1 MCGLCGDGPIQNPR
15 RKAAAA
21 MHEEQIGKIMNDVFM
36 LATKDGLIEY
46 EVQRTMKSIRSA
58 IEELVAHP
66 SVTPMWHMIE
76 DKDATYMIA
85 NTVAGIAYCKGMD
98 EDEAWKLVRRL
109 NGIEE

>member
-1 MCGLCGDGPIQNPR
+1 MQQEKINAIMLKISLYGRLGETCTAQDAI
-15 RKAAAA
+15 AAISDIR
-21 MHEEQIGKIMNDVFM
+21 HDIEQ
-36 LATKDGLIEY
+36 
-46 EVQRTMKSIRSA
+46 
-58 IEELVAHP
+58 LVENP

-76 DKDATYMIA
+76 DKDATYMIV